1 MRGSSRSSLGRL
13 SLVGLVAATVAA
25 VPVPAQGGASSS
37 RPEWSDL
44 ARQRLAKVDGEIVL
58 RGLKGSVTVVRDRWG
73 IPHIYAGTTEDLFFA
88 QGFVA
93 AQDRLWQMEMW
104 RRSKEG
110 RLAEVLGPDALER
123 DRVARLLRYRGPM
136 DDTEWRSYHP
146 DARRIVT
153 AFVAGV
159 NAFIAQG
166 EASLPVEFHLT
177 GIRPTAWTPD
187 TPLLRAI
194 DFGDAPAE
202 LRRARDI
209 AALGLA
215 EANRLHLTDPPSEL
229 VIPRGL
235 DVSIIDDAVIARAGA
250 GGSAIDEPGGNNWV
264 VSGRLSATRRPIVAN
279 DPHREVTVPS
289 PLYLV
294 HLSAPGWNVIG
305 AGEPAVP
312 GVAIGHNGQIA
323 WGLTIVGTDQQD
335 VYVEEL
341 DPANHGMV
349 RWRGGWEPLRVVRET
364 IAVKGEA
371 PRSVTLHFS
380 RHGPIFHVDS
390 SRHRAYA
397 LRSALHEPGTAP
409 YLGSLRVNQA
419 ASCRA
424 FLNAVTYWKA
434 PSENMICGDVGGDIS
449 WQASALTPKREGWL
463 GRLPV
468 PGTGGYEWAGFRTD
482 LPKEMNPPRGFIA
495 TANNNIHPPGYTP
508 PVMYK
513 DTEPPWRITR
523 LRDVLSQVGRFTIKD
538 FQQLQLDEFS
548 EQASRDS
555 VLFRDWTALTTPI
568 EHARV
573 LVANWDRFLRRD
585 SAPAAIYM
593 AWRAAGGAGPAARL
607 GVSKTIRD
615 STVAANLERAITAL
629 TREQGTDWEEWRW
642 GRSNM
647 RAFPHPFVS
656 AYDLPTVERGGGGE
670 TVAANGATYRQ
681 IIDVGDW
688 DKSVATSAP
697 GQSGQPGSPFYGN
710 LLRQWA
716 ENEYFPLLYSR
727 AAVNGAT
734 AHRLVL
740 KPR

>member
-1 MRGSSRSSLGRL
+1 
-13 SLVGLVAATVAA
+13 
-25 VPVPAQGGASSS
+25 
-37 RPEWSDL
+37 
-44 ARQRLAKVDGEIVL
+44 LAKLDGEIVL
-58 RGLKGSVTVVRDRWG
+58 RGLTGSVTVVRDRWG

-110 RLAEVLGPDALER
+110 RLAEVLGPDAVER

-136 DDTEWRSYHP
+136 NDTEWKSYHP
-146 DARRIVT
+146 DAKRIVT

-166 EASLPVEFHLT
+166 ETSLPVEFHLT
-177 GIRPTAWTPD
+177 GIRPSPWTPEV
-187 TPLLRAI
+187 PLLRAI
-194 DFGDAPAE
+194 SFGDAAAE

-209 AALGLA
+209 ASLGLA
-215 EANRLHLTDPPSEL
+215 EANRRHATDPPSEL

-235 DVSIIDDAVIARAGA
+235 DLSIIDDAVIASTETVPAGA
-250 GGSAIDEPGGNNWV
+250 VTREPGSNNWV
-264 VSGRLSATRRPIVAN
+264 VNGRLSATRRPIVAN

-289 PLYLV
+289 LRYLV
-294 HLSAPGWNVIG
+294 HLNAPGWNVIG

-323 WGLTIVGTDQQD
+323 WGLTIVGTDQHD

-341 DPANHGMV
+341 DPANRGMV
-349 RWRGGWEPLRVVRET
+349 RWRGGWEPLRLVRET
-364 IAVKGEA
+364 ISVKGEA
-371 PRSVTLHFS
+371 SRTVTLLYS

-390 SRHRAYA
+390 ARLRAYA

-419 ASCRA
+419 ANCRT
-424 FLNAVTYWKA
+424 FLDAVMYWKA
-434 PSENMICGDVGGDIS
+434 PSENMICGDVRGDIS
-449 WQASALTPKREGWL
+449 WQASALTPRRQGWL
-463 GRLPV
+463 GRIPV
-468 PGTGGYEWAGFRTD
+468 PGSGEYEWAGFRTD
-482 LPKEMNPPRGFIA
+482 LPREMNPARGFIA
-495 TANNNIHPPGYTP
+495 TANNNIHAPGYAS
-508 PVMYK
+508 PVMFK
-513 DTEPPWRITR
+513 DTEPSWRITR
-523 LRDVLSQVGRFTIKD
+523 LRDVLSQGGRFSVGD

-548 EQASRDS
+548 EEASRDS

-568 EHARV
+568 ERARV
-573 LVANWDRFLRRD
+573 MVANWDRYLRRD

-607 GVSKTIRD
+607 GASKTIRD
-615 STVAANLERAITAL
+615 STVAANLERAIDAL
-629 TREQGTDWEEWRW
+629 TREQGADWEEWRW
-642 GRSNM
+642 GRSNVQ
-647 RAFPHPFVS
+647 AFPHPFVS
-656 AYDLPTVERGGGGE
+656 AFDLPAVERGGGGE

-688 DKSVATSAP
+688 DKSVVTSVP
-697 GQSGQPGSPFYGN
+697 GQSGQPGSPFYDN
-710 LLRQWA
+710 LLRLWA
-716 ENEYFPLLYSR
+716 ENQYFPLLYSR
-727 AAVNGAT
+727 AAVNGAA